1 MSSVGD
7 LLMVV
12 CDCVYTICMYIIL
25 FGIMRFFEQRRI
37 GEDLLLECR
46 QQTVKFGG

>member
-12 CDCVYTICMYIIL
+12 CDKLYIPYVCISSYL
-25 FGIMRFFEQRRI
+25 EFGIMREFLCEEQ
-37 GEDLLLECR
+37 LEETYCWN
-46 QQTVKFGG
+46 VYSKP